1 MYNENELKI
10 YTAMAEGREEAYIGI
25 VDVVSSFRCRKPKE
39 RRELFKEMYE
49 EAKLKADHLLEDPN
63 STEDS
68 TEGEWI
74 RARQGSLAYKAEV
87 YRQLSLI

>member
-1 MYNENELKI
+1 MYNENELKKF
-10 YTAMAEGREEAYIGI
+10 TAMAKGREEAYICI

-49 EAKLKADHLLEDPN
+49 ETKLKADHLLEDSN
-63 STEDS
+63 STQDT

-74 RARQGSLAYKAEV
+74 RARQRSLAYKAEV
-87 YRQLSLI
+87 CRQLSLI

>member
-10 YTAMAEGREEAYIGI
+10 YTALAEGREEAYIGM
-25 VDVVSSFRCRKPKE
+25 VDAVSSFRCRKPKE
-39 RRELFKEMYE
+39 RRELFKDMYE
-49 EAKLKADHLLEDPN
+49 ATKISADHLLKDPN
-63 STEDS
+63 STEDT

-74 RARQGSLAYKAEV
+74 RARQRSLAYRAEV